1 MVDIGS
7 IRSWQPGAGPVTTW
21 TASPASRE
29 AMARAGHDPVAP
41 SFQQAQHLRTAQF
54 AKDLGREVPRLIMA
68 SWKVDGVCNVAAMTQ
83 AINLHIRRHDTYHSA
98 FDVQEDGITR
108 RTIDDP
114 ERLEFVPTALGFMAA
129 DDVRNH
135 VLTATPNT
143 LDWDCFTFGVIQK
156 ADHFTVYANIDHLH
170 TDGSSAVV
178 VYQDIS
184 VTYQAL
190 VSGLP
195 DPLPITAGY
204 RDFSAKQNLQVGSM
218 TAESRPIK
226 DWADFAADAGSNWP
240 SFPLPL
246 GDTSQVCAGGVI
258 TVELLDAA
266 GTQAFD
272 AACQAAGARFSGGIM
287 ACAAMADHALTGA
300 NVFHGFTPA
309 EVRSG
314 EAQARSAGWYA
325 SVFPFSVEIED
336 GSFGMMARAVQKS
349 FDANRHLAA
358 VPFKRAMDLVSDQ
371 LGEASASGVAMMV
384 SLMDFRKMADANS
397 SGLGIYIDMLS
408 HGGINMWVTRNPD
421 KTIVTVSYPDTED
434 AANSVDRYL
443 GVLRSA
449 FAAAIEEAIEEAI
462 ERPADQDFARSA

>member
-114 ERLEFVPTALGFMAA
+114 ERLEFVPTPLGFMTA
-129 DDVRNH
+129 DEIREH

-156 ADHFTVYANIDHLH
+156 ADHFTFYANVDHLH
-170 TDGSSAVV
+170 TDGSSAIVI
-178 VYQDIS
+178 YHDIS
-184 VTYQAL
+184 LSYAAFAL
-190 VSGLP
+190 GLP
-195 DPLPITAGY
+195 PALPGTAGY
-204 RDFSAKQNLQVGSM
+204 RDFSAKQNMQVESM

-226 DWADFAADAGSNWP
+226 DWADFAAEAGDNWP

-246 GDTSQVCAGGVI
+246 GDTAQVCAGGVV
-258 TVELLDAA
+258 TVEMLDAA

-272 AACQAAGARFSGGIM
+272 DACRAAGARFSGGVM
-287 ACAAMADHALTGA
+287 ACAALADHALTGA
-300 NVFHGFTPA
+300 DVFHGFTPA
-309 EVRSG
+309 EVRAG
-314 EAQARSAGWYA
+314 ADQAVSAGWYA
-325 SVFPFSVEIED
+325 SVFPFSVDID
-336 GSFGMMARAVQKS
+336 DQNFGLMARAAQKS

-371 LGEASASGVAMMV
+371 LGEASGNGVAMMV
-384 SLMDFRKMADANS
+384 SLMDFRKMDGANAR
-397 SGLGIYIDMLS
+397 GLGIYIDMLS

-434 AANSVDRYL
+434 AADSVDRYL

-449 FAAAIEEAIEEAI
+449 FAGAIEEAI